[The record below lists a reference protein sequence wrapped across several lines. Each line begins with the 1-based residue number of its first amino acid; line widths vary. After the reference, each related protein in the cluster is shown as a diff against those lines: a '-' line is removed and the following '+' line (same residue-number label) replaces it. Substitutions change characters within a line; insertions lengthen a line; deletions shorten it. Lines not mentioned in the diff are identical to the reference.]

1 MKKNNTFFLVLS
13 CLLLLAALNVHTAKA
28 EAFAF
33 ENATYQV
40 LVKKSIELKPVAQDI
55 EGKLDYEWE
64 SSDKEIATV
73 SQGTVKG
80 VAVGSATIVCTATN
94 KDGQTY
100 TAECKVE
107 VLQPVTKITAD
118 ETKLELPSDIYFLP
132 EVKIEPENASNK
144 EIEWTSSNEK
154 VVHVFPK
161 GKAVTRSAGKA
172 TLTGT
177 ACDGSGKKV
186 TITVTVPK
194 VYVTSKNIT
203 IDSPEGVEFG
213 SQINMSGIFSTSI
226 KGDAFNTESMD
237 SDKDGLDW
245 MRLMPSKAGSG
256 SIVFRG
262 NGSTLA
268 TVKVK
273 VEHSAVYDEVSCPKT
288 TVEALLEKG
297 EAAIGEKVGLTGE
310 VAEFKPDKNTGNAG
324 KLYLKAKDGYF
335 CFWYGTAGLTTIGEK
350 FTIYGPITG
359 FETYETETGLTYECP
374 VIELKSAE

>member
-1 MKKNNTFFLVLS
+1 MIPMDKIMGFPIYH
-13 CLLLLAALNVHTAKA
+13 A
-28 EAFAF
+28 
-33 ENATYQV
+33 
-40 LVKKSIELKPVAQDI
+40 IKP
-55 EGKLDYEWE
+55 G
-64 SSDKEIATV
+64 
-73 SQGTVKG
+73 
-80 VAVGSATIVCTATN
+80 
-94 KDGQTY
+94 
-100 TAECKVE
+100 
-107 VLQPVTKITAD
+107 VLQPVTKITVE
-118 ETKLELPSDIYFLP
+118 ETKMELPSGVYFLP

-154 VVHVFPK
+154 VVHVFAE
-161 GKAVTRSAGKA
+161 GKATTLGAGKA

-186 TITVTVPK
+186 KVTVTMPK

-213 SQINMSGIFSTSI
+213 SQTNISGFFTTSI
-226 KGDAFNTESMD
+226 KGDAFYTESMD

-256 SIVFRG
+256 SIVFKG

-288 TVEALLEKG
+288 TVEALLEKR

-310 VAEFKPDKNTGNAG
+310 VAEYRPDKDTGEAG

-335 CFWYGTAGLTTIGEK
+335 CFWYGTAGLTLMGKT

-374 VIELKSAE
+374 LIELKSAE

>member
-1 MKKNNTFFLVLS
+1 MKLNKVFAMVLS
-13 CLLLLAALNVHTAKA
+13 CLLLLASLNASVAKA

-40 LVKKSIELKPVAQDI
+40 IVKKSITLKPIAQDI
-55 EGKLDYEWE
+55 EGKLSYEWE

-73 SQGTVKG
+73 SKGKVKG
-80 VAVGSATIVCTATN
+80 VSVGSATITCTATG
-94 KDGQTY
+94 KDGKAY
-100 TAECKVE
+100 TAECKIE
-107 VLQPVTKITAD
+107 VLQPVTKITAE
-118 ETKLELPSDIYFLP
+118 ETKMELPSGVEFLP

-154 VVHVFPK
+154 VVHVFPE
-161 GKAVTRSAGKA
+161 GKATTLGTGKA

-177 ACDGSGKKV
+177 ACDGSGKKIK
-186 TITVTVPK
+186 ITVTVPK

-213 SQINMSGIFSTSI
+213 SKTNISGIFSTSI
-226 KGDAFNTESMD
+226 KGDAFYTESMD

-245 MRLMPSKAGSG
+245 VRLMPSKAGSG

-262 NGSTLA
+262 NGSTLV

-288 TVEALLEKG
+288 TVKALLEKG
-297 EAAIGEKVGLTGE
+297 EAAIGENVGLTGE
-310 VAEFKPDKNTGNAG
+310 VAEFRPDKETGDAG
-324 KLYLKAKDGYF
+324 KLYLKTKDGYF
-335 CFWYGTAGLTTIGEK
+335 CFWYKTAGLTPMGKT

-359 FETYETETGLTYECP
+359 FETYETETGLKYECP
-374 VIELKSAE
+374 VIELKGVE